1 MRTIKIEKECMVT
14 VFANGVIASLI
25 VSGARLEFDESEDV
39 CRHAVLF
46 ASKQQ
51 STHYVMNFAND
62 VDGLYYSTDNHTVKS
77 VTLDHIWNDFEIIKI
92 KPL

>member
-1 MRTIKIEKECMVT
+1 
-14 VFANGVIASLI
+14 
-25 VSGARLEFDESEDV
+25 
-39 CRHAVLF
+39 
-46 ASKQQ
+46 
-51 STHYVMNFAND
+51 